1 MQEDDV
7 AVESESNEEAVVVIG
22 RLLCSVLFTRGEGL
36 EVCVRFLHVLTKE
49 FHKTRVNE
57 LGKDNFSELTKNGRV
72 KGVKVWKSE
81 CDLFEF

>member
-1 MQEDDV
+1 MCALSSRPDKQ
-7 AVESESNEEAVVVIG
+7 
-22 RLLCSVLFTRGEGL
+22 
-36 EVCVRFLHVLTKE
+36 TKE